1 MESAVLE
8 AYEQLVSAFREG
20 RDKFGS
26 FAAEA
31 TIVDGGRWFGSLAE
45 YRAAWDAW
53 VERVGHLPV
62 PVSVETKVMS
72 LQMLGDTAVLIRL
85 DREPRTNRRRGGN
98 GARDR
103 DDRVRSAA
111 GRSVAHRASAPLA
124 SAGLTDPAAGSD
136 VEPHAASPWR
146 GSLGP

>member
-20 RDKFGS
+20 RDTFGS

-45 YRAAWDAW
+45 YSAAWDAW

-72 LQMLGDTAVLIRL
+72 LQMLGDTAVLIHSIESRERTDAGEETEREIETIVF
-85 DREPRTNRRRGGN
+85 DRQP
-98 GARDR
+98 D
-103 DDRVRSAA
+103 
-111 GRSVAHRASAPLA
+111 GRWLIVHQHL
-124 SAGLTDPAAGSD
+124 
-136 VEPHAASPWR
+136 SPQ
-146 GSLGP
+146 PD